1 VRIAQPKSEGPIVPE
16 VGALRQWRL
25 ELEAGSRTIYD
36 TDAIWHAACLEA
48 RARDALR
55 EGLVAAVNDDRR
67 RAAEIIIAAAT
78 SEVA

>member
-1 VRIAQPKSEGPIVPE
+1 M
-16 VGALRQWRL
+16 RQWWL
-25 ELEAGSRTIYD
+25 ELEAGARTIYD
-36 TDAIWHAACLEA
+36 TDAVWRAACLEA

-55 EGLVAAVNDDRR
+55 EGLVAEANDDRR